1 MYTIGHSSRSL
12 REFLEILDY
21 YDVSVIVDVRRFPT
35 SRKFPHF
42 RKEFLQAE
50 LPGHAVG
57 YVWLGEEL
65 GGYRSGGYLK
75 YMSSRE
81 FSRGLSRLVRI
92 IELVRRGYVAVMCVE
107 RFWFK
112 CHRRFIADA
121 LIRRGYEIIHVI
133 DAGREVRH
141 KFRGY
146 GVK

>member
-1 MYTIGHSSRSL
+1 M
-12 REFLEILDY
+12 DY

-42 RKEFLQAE
+42 RKEVLQAE
-50 LPGHAVG
+50 LPRHAVG
-57 YVWLGEEL
+57 YIWLGEEL

-81 FSRGLSRLVRI
+81 FSWGISRLVRI

-121 LIRRGYEIIHVI
+121 LIRRGYEVIHVV

-146 GVK
+146 GIK

>member
-1 MYTIGHSSRSL
+1 
-12 REFLEILDY
+12 LDY

-42 RKEFLQAE
+42 RKEVLQAE
-50 LPGHAVG
+50 LPRHAVG
-57 YVWLGEEL
+57 YIWLGEEL

-81 FSRGLSRLVRI
+81 FSWGISRLVRI

-121 LIRRGYEIIHVI
+121 LIRRGYEVIHVV

-146 GVK
+146 GIK